1 MSDEIPMIKSLMIKS
16 LVIKSLVI
24 KKLNAAHNVI
34 QMNERTLYE
43 RFNGVQRVMVVQLSQ
58 SHSHYDYD
66 LVRLNSLLTTNCCFT
81 CAQHSVVPKQW
92 KLNNNNELNARQFDA
107 LEMHRQSIQALAST
121 SEYKLQ
127 IECYA
132 IIKLLAEFQHFIVE
146 VKFRN

>member
-1 MSDEIPMIKSLMIKS
+1 MSDEIP
-16 LVIKSLVI
+16 VIKSLVI

-34 QMNERTLYE
+34 QTNDQLYK
-43 RFNGVQRVMVVQLSQ
+43 RFNGVQRVMVVLLSQ

>member
-34 QMNERTLYE
+34 QTNDQLYE
-43 RFNGVQRVMVVQLSQ
+43 WFNGVQRVMVVQLSQ

-81 CAQHSVVPKQW
+81 CAQHSVEPKQR
-92 KLNNNNELNARQFDA
+92 KLNNNNELNARQFNA
-107 LEMHRQSIQALAST
+107 LEMHRQCIQALASHK
-121 SEYKLQ
+121 SINYKLNVTQ
-127 IECYA
+127 S
-132 IIKLLAEFQHFIVE
+132 
-146 VKFRN
+146 